1 MGRGDAVGPAR
12 KTQLGATRWNERGDN
27 AQTMG
32 ANRGFGSDNHAG
44 VHPEVLEAIV
54 AANTGHA
61 HSYGDDP
68 YTREATAILR
78 RHFGDGAEPFF
89 VFNGT
94 GANVT
99 ALAALTR
106 SFEAVICADTS
117 HLHIDECGAPEQVGG
132 VKLLALPT
140 ADGKLTP
147 ELVRSKMTGRGDEHQ
162 VRPRVVSITQTTELG
177 TVYTP
182 AEMAALA
189 ECAHAG
195 GLYLHVDG
203 ARFANAAAALG
214 VDLRAIST
222 DVGVDVLSFG
232 GTKNGLMLG
241 EVVVFFDREL
251 ARDYRYARKQGMQLA
266 SKMRFVA
273 AQFSALLQGDLWRR
287 SAAHANAMAQL
298 LEQKVRQIEGVE
310 VTQRAEANAVFARLP
325 LDVIPVLQEQFFF
338 YVWDAARGEVR
349 WMTAFDTTA
358 EDIEDFVAC
367 IKKTLAA
374 TP

>member
-1 MGRGDAVGPAR
+1 MTVD
-12 KTQLGATRWNERGDN
+12 
-27 AQTMG
+27 
-32 ANRGFGSDNHAG
+32 RGFGSDNHAG
-44 VHPEVLEAIV
+44 VHPEVLEAIA
-54 AANTGHA
+54 AANVGHA
-61 HSYGDDP
+61 HAYGDDD
-68 YTREATAILR
+68 YTREATAIMR
-78 RHFGDGAEPFF
+78 RHFGEGAEPFF

-106 SFEAVICADTS
+106 SFEAVICEDTS

-132 VKLLALPT
+132 VKLLTLPT

-147 ELVRSKMTGRGDEHQ
+147 ALVRGKMTGRGDEHQ

-182 AEMAALA
+182 AEIAALA
-189 ECAHAG
+189 DCAHEG

-214 VDLRAIST
+214 VELRAISA

-241 EVVVFFDREL
+241 EAVVFFDREL
-251 ARDYRYARKQGMQLA
+251 ARDYRYTRKQGMQLA

-273 AQFSALLQGDLWRR
+273 AQFSALLKGDLWRR
-287 SAAHANAMAQL
+287 SAEHANAMAQL
-298 LEQKVRQIEGVE
+298 LEREVRQIEGVE
-310 VTQRAEANAVFARLP
+310 ITQKTEANAVFARLP
-325 LDVIPVLQEQFFF
+325 QRAIPIVQEQFFF
-338 YVWDAARGEVR
+338 YVWDASRSEVR

-358 EDIEDFVAC
+358 DDIAAFVAC
-367 IKKTLAA
+367 IKKTLAE

>member
-1 MGRGDAVGPAR
+1 MTVD
-12 KTQLGATRWNERGDN
+12 
-27 AQTMG
+27 
-32 ANRGFGSDNHAG
+32 RGFGSDNHAG
-44 VHPEVLEAIV
+44 VHPEVLEAI
-54 AANTGHA
+54 AAVNVGHA
-61 HSYGDDP
+61 HSYGDDD
-68 YTREATAILR
+68 YTREAMAIMR
-78 RHFGDGAEPFF
+78 RHFGEGAEPFF

-132 VKLLALPT
+132 VKLLTLPT
-140 ADGKLTP
+140 VDGKLTP
-147 ELVRSKMTGRGDEHQ
+147 DLVRSKMTGRGDEHQ

-182 AEMAALA
+182 AEIAALA
-189 ECAHAG
+189 DCAHEG

-214 VDLRAIST
+214 VELRAISA

-241 EVVVFFDREL
+241 EAVVFFDREL

-273 AQFSALLQGDLWRR
+273 AQFSALLKGDLWRQ
-287 SAAHANAMAQL
+287 SAEHANAMAQL
-298 LEQKVRQIEGVE
+298 LEREVRQIEGVE
-310 VTQRAEANAVFARLP
+310 ITQKTEANAVFARLP
-325 LDVIPVLQEQFFF
+325 QRAIPIVQEQFFF
-338 YVWDAARGEVR
+338 YVWDASRSEVR

-358 EDIEDFVAC
+358 ADIAAFVTC
-367 IKKTLAA
+367 IKKTLAEM
-374 TP
+374 P